1 MWFINHSITGM
12 PKLNHSLLNKLEYR
26 KDEGCSKALPPK
38 KKAQNR
44 GDTIQREGKG
54 ETSMSQFQTTFTL
67 VKTHGYFSNSFPIP
81 QPVISIKG
89 THLFHK
95 IFP

>member
-1 MWFINHSITGM
+1 M
-12 PKLNHSLLNKLEYR
+12 PKLNHSLLNKMGYGKE
-26 KDEGCSKALPPK
+26 EGCSKALSPK
-38 KKAQNR
+38 KKARNGR
-44 GDTIQREGKG
+44 DTIPREGKD
-54 ETSMSQFQTTFTL
+54 ETPTSQFQTIFTL

-81 QPVISIKG
+81 KPVTSIKG